1 MAGIRKDTFRRIDQ
15 NRKRESDMKLI
26 ILVVIIVTVLSGVC
40 LMRVANDLSNKIA
53 APLKEVLKDIE

>member
-1 MAGIRKDTFRRIDQ
+1 
-15 NRKRESDMKLI
+15 MKLI